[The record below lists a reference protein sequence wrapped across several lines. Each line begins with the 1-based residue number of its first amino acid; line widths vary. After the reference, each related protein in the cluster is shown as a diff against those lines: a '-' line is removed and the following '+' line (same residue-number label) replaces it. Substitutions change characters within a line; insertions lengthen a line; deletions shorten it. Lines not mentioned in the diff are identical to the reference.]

1 MYPICLGWHIFI
13 FTRVDISKE
22 YKINNVELL
31 LLKVLLNKDNWNKY
45 HEEIDYDYLKT
56 NFRELYFL
64 YVTLRSLH
72 EKHESNLTVDE
83 LYAAFTVQYP
93 EADKVIYGNLFK
105 RLSEAEIGDSVGQGI
120 LAEQKARKGALKLA
134 EQAFRR
140 AQGQITDLDLSRFS
154 ESIFEVDHQAG
165 ELPIREVNLDLE
177 ELIESAYAE
186 EGYRWRLDCL
196 NKSLG
201 SLRPGDFGFIFAR
214 PETGKTT
221 FLASEA
227 TSFISVP
234 DSRIIWFNNEEQGN
248 KVGIRLLQAYFG
260 VTLDQLMAAPRKFK
274 EIYQEQV
281 GKRLH
286 LFDAATI
293 DRKDVEAIVK
303 ELNPG
308 LVIYDQITKIKGF
321 KADRQD
327 LMLGDICQWAR
338 ELAKGSHAAIGVSQA
353 DGSAEG
359 VRYLTMEHVANA
371 KTAMQAEADFILGI
385 GKTHEQDAEYVRY
398 LNISKNKLFGDKD
411 SRPELRHGRFEV
423 IIEPT
428 IARYKDVIKF
438 D

>member
-1 MYPICLGWHIFI
+1 M
-13 FTRVDISKE
+13 S
-22 YKINNVELL
+22 
-31 LLKVLLNKDNWNKY
+31 
-45 HEEIDYDYLKT
+45 
-56 NFRELYFL
+56 
-64 YVTLRSLH
+64 
-72 EKHESNLTVDE
+72 
-83 LYAAFTVQYP
+83 AAFAVQYP

-105 RLSEAEIGDSVGQGI
+105 RLSEAEIDDKVGQGI

-140 AQGQITDLDLSRFS
+140 AQGQISDMDLSRFS
-154 ESIFEVDHQAG
+154 EGILQVDHQTH

-201 SLRPGDFGFIFAR
+201 SLRTGDFGFIFAR

-221 FLASEA
+221 FLSSEVTA
-227 TSFISVP
+227 FLQSHAAKV
-234 DSRIIWFNNEEQGN
+234 REIIWFNNEEQGN

-260 VTLDQLMAAPRKFK
+260 VTLDQLMSAPRKFK

-286 LFDAATI
+286 LFDAAVI

-303 ELNPG
+303 ELQPG